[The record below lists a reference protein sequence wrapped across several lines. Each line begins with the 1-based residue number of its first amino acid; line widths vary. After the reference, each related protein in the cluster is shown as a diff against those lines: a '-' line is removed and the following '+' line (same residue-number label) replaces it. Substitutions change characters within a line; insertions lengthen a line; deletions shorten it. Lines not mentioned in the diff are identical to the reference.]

1 MLLIEIDKTRY
12 RKHFNIVMGAVIAF
26 LVVASLAIA
35 QLLIA
40 LYPAAEGSHFH
51 WNLLGVI
58 VSVIITVIF
67 ININKQHPF
76 LIEVLYVWK
85 LKQALN
91 LVTRKMRKL
100 LIAAKM
106 GDKNAMLALQ
116 FSYSGSRQLWTLDD
130 NTITLVNLEK
140 SQAALDALLDKYDLT
155 VDIKEYHSDLLK
167 LF

>member
-130 NTITLVNLEK
+130 NTITLANLEK
-140 SQAALDALLDKYDLT
+140 SQAELDALLEKYDLI

>member
-35 QLLIA
+35 QVLIA

-58 VSVIITVIF
+58 VSVFITVIF

-116 FSYSGSRQLWTLDD
+116 FSYTGSRQLWTLDD
-130 NTITLVNLEK
+130 NTITLANLEK
-140 SQAALDALLDKYDLT
+140 SQAELDALLEKYDLI